1 MFDPKCRFHHL
12 EVSQVLG
19 GLPAGIL
26 LLLLLSFFILSVL
39 KFARMVPVP
48 EVRNHRDNYASVAT
62 NGNMAKAEIHS
73 ILQMVA
79 WGTRLSLG
87 LYDFSAVV
95 PSATNDV
102 VKLAKEVNLFSLVL
116 RQVGANLKENGGFP
130 SFDATQVVK
139 EILQQSQMVFR
150 EVEHIVPFK
159 RVRQQ
164 EDESSVDGDA
174 LPPTHDW
181 AWGENPRLKAYYLL
195 GHLESLKLTLSVLL
209 QCLYVAKITTWS
221 HRQKSQLAIEA
232 VSTERLQMQS
242 LIIEQQMSLIRV
254 YRLYQEY
261 SLSKAAFPEALPN
274 QGMELI
280 QYDERE
286 ANPMALALYQEPSL
300 SKVWPATTETE
311 DLKRVKRIARPYV
324 EQLLRR
330 WTRLDEIEQRMIE
343 EGSPT
348 HPGHER
354 GRWEQPF
361 VESDSEDDF
370 VYRREGPPRHSM
382 SSAGPVLM
390 PVNEDLSFER
400 NTPSPK
406 TGVPVSPAVNVRRTS
421 APVTAPMPRSLSA
434 ANYTPSP
441 TNPYFPPSTSPSM
454 PQRSRYSPG
463 PSPLT
468 SPRLSLSADAPP
480 TPRDS
485 GGSLHGEPSQQQAPP
500 ASPPGPAI
508 PWRLKLN
515 SATWDFHGGSIT
527 DANTAASHMGALAD
541 RSTVTEI
548 MAAHVSREALA
559 ERGLA
564 FQAVHKDVGDGR
576 CTRFDTCFVVYR
588 PLAWPDVLD
597 LVRLTEALRRRE
609 KEWEGRRA
617 RRGGG
622 PLYVQTQPPP
632 LDRSISAPNGQ
643 ALVGG
648 SRHGWRSGGEGSDE
662 SLDDRRRSSSRRRS
676 TRRNSSKGSGSG
688 IAGVGKKM
696 VAAGG
701 VAAIISELAE
711 GLSGAL

>member
-1 MFDPKCRFHHL
+1 
-12 EVSQVLG
+12 
-19 GLPAGIL
+19 
-26 LLLLLSFFILSVL
+26 
-39 KFARMVPVP
+39 MVPVP
-48 EVRNHRDNYASVAT
+48 EVRNERDHYAPVAT
-62 NGNMAKAEIHS
+62 NGNMAKSEIHS

-174 LPPTHDW
+174 LPLTHDW

-221 HRQKSQLAIEA
+221 HRQKTQLAIEA

-261 SLSKAAFPEALPN
+261 SLSKAAFPEVLPN

-286 ANPMALALYQEPSL
+286 ANPMALALYQESSL
-300 SKVWPATTETE
+300 SKVWPAATETE
-311 DLKRVKRIARPYV
+311 DLKRVKRIARSYV

-330 WTRLDEIEQRMIE
+330 WTRLDEIEQRMID

-348 HPGHER
+348 HQGNDR

-361 VESDSEDDF
+361 VEDDSEDDF
-370 VYRREGPPRHSM
+370 VYHREGPPRHSM
-382 SSAGPVLM
+382 GSAGPVLM
-390 PVNEDLSFER
+390 PVNEDLNFDR

-406 TGVPVSPAVNVRRTS
+406 AGVPVSPSVNIRRTS
-421 APVTAPMPRSLSA
+421 VPVTAPVPAPMPRSLSTS
-434 ANYTPSP
+434 NYLPSP

-454 PQRSRYSPG
+454 PQRSRYSPV
-463 PSPLT
+463 PSPLS
-468 SPRLSLSADAPP
+468 SPRTSVSVESPT

-485 GGSLHGEPSQQQAPP
+485 NGSLHGESSQQQHQQQQQAPP
-500 ASPPGPAI
+500 AAPPGPAI
-508 PWRLKLN
+508 PWRLKQN
-515 SATWDFHGGSIT
+515 SATWDFHGPSIT

-541 RSTVTEI
+541 RSAVTEI
-548 MAAHVSREALA
+548 MAAHVSRAALA

-576 CTRFDTCFVVYR
+576 RTRFDTCFVVYR

-597 LVRLTEALRRRE
+597 LVRLTDVLRRRE

-622 PLYVQTQPPP
+622 PLYVQTQAGPPP
-632 LDRSISAPNGQ
+632 LDRALSAPNAQ
-643 ALVGG
+643 ALAGG
-648 SRHGWRSGGEGSDE
+648 ARHGWRSGGEGSDE
-662 SLDDRRRSSSRRRS
+662 SLDDRRRSSSGRRS
-676 TRRNSSKGSGSG
+676 ARRNSSKGSG